1 MTGSAL
7 MSLKLQAMK
16 NVGSSWF
23 SLGVNVAVGFF
34 LSPFIL
40 HRLGDDAF
48 GLWILIFSITGYYGL
63 FDFGIRSSIIR
74 YVSKYTATKHH
85 EELNRLVSTSLF
97 SYGCLA
103 MILLLITMVGSRY
116 VDVLFRISPGFHSTA
131 RMLFLLVGTSLSIG
145 FPLSVFGGIL
155 EGLQKFYVLNLT
167 QVISTLT
174 RALLILVA
182 LSHGGGLITIA
193 MITAMFPLI
202 ASVSYAVMVM
212 HMLPLELH
220 RRFISGASFREVL
233 NYGSVTFMILLA
245 ARLRFRTDAM
255 VIGTFL
261 SASAITYFTIGSKF
275 VDYASEIV
283 QSLAQIFT
291 PMSSHFHTT
300 GNFEKL
306 RKIFMLGNRACAL
319 TIFPISTVLILLG
332 KSAISVWVG
341 QRYASSY
348 IVLLILLIPSTLYVA
363 QATSN
368 KILFGMSEHRS
379 LGVVDLL
386 EWVANLILSIY
397 LVRRLGIIGDALG
410 TAIPMLCT
418 ALFFLPRHL
427 CRLLNVPLRTF
438 VRESY
443 VLPAVL
449 CIPLAL
455 TLWLMRGWFTARTY
469 PQLLFQ
475 VAVGGIVYGVGLL
488 WVFVTREPEGIK
500 LRMRITQRMQQ
511 AWGR

>member
-1 MTGSAL
+1 MN
-7 MSLKLQAMK
+7 LKLQAMK

-63 FDFGIRSSIIR
+63 FDFGIRSSVIR
-74 YVSKYTATKHH
+74 YVSKYTATEDYEK
-85 EELNRLVSTSLF
+85 LNRLVNTSLF
-97 SYGCLA
+97 SYSCLA
-103 MILLLITMVGSRY
+103 IVLLLITVIGSRY
-116 VDVLFRISPGFHSTA
+116 VDILFRISPEFHPTA
-131 RMLFLLVGTSLSIG
+131 RLLFLLVGTSLSIG

-167 QVISTLT
+167 QIISTLT
-174 RALLILVA
+174 RALLILIA
-182 LSHGGGLITIA
+182 LNSGGGLITIA
-193 MITAMFPLI
+193 AITVMFPLL
-202 ASVSYAVMVM
+202 ASVSYAVIVM
-212 HMLPLELH
+212 HLLPLRL
-220 RRFISGASFREVL
+220 RRKFINKESFRDVL

-245 ARLRFRTDAM
+245 GRLRFRTDAM

-261 SASAITYFTIGSKF
+261 SAAAITYFTIGSKF

-300 GNFEKL
+300 GDFEKL
-306 RKIFMLGNRACAL
+306 RKIFIVGNRACAL
-319 TIFPISTVLILLG
+319 TMFPISTVLVMLG

-341 QRYASSY
+341 PRYVSSY
-348 IVLLILLIPSTLYVA
+348 TVLIILLIPSTLYVA

-368 KILFGMSEHRS
+368 KILFGMSKHGS
-379 LGVVDLL
+379 LGVIVLL
-386 EWVANLILSIY
+386 EGAANLVLSIY
-397 LVRRLGIIGDALG
+397 LVRHMGIIGDAIG

-427 CRLLNVPLRTF
+427 CRLLNVSIGTFLREAYLFPT
-438 VRESY
+438 
-443 VLPAVL
+443 LL
-449 CIPLAL
+449 CIPLAV
-455 TLWLMRGWFTARTY
+455 TLWLMRQWFSARTY

-475 VAVGGIVYGVGLL
+475 VAVGAVVYGTGML
-488 WVFVTREPEGIK
+488 WMFVTREPEGIK
-500 LRMRITQRMQQ
+500 LRMRLTRRVQQ
-511 AWGR
+511 ARTR